1 MKEDH
6 DDLRNTAH
14 DDCNWIREKDG
25 RSYWQR
31 KAAKRQ
37 GAYDA
42 ACDMMDMTTRYWD
55 GDKYVYPEARKLEH
69 APNCSGWTQ
78 AGDTYCECGAF
89 LKSSK
94 LPTKLWKA
102 LDEAWDKTPGK
113 ETPPKTEKA
122 LAEKAA
128 KAPIAGGVLQLF
140 PRAMYHLALTSKAGA
155 DKYGTTVSTIKFLD
169 TPGAYELHTDAMIRH
184 VVDEKLEGPVSHK
197 DGGLLHPVMVAWN
210 ALARLEVFLKNAEEP
225 DAE

>member
-6 DDLRNTAH
+6 DDPENTAY
-14 DDCNWIREKDG
+14 DDEYTWVAHTKDRPGRWERKRDRREFSVLPPSGEKTFAEKL
-25 RSYWQR
+25 RE
-31 KAAKRQ
+31 AVKRQ
-37 GAYDA
+37 SGMPGEEA
-42 ACDMMDMTTRYWD
+42 A
-55 GDKYVYPEARKLEH
+55 PL
-69 APNCSGWTQ
+69 
-78 AGDTYCECGAF
+78 
-89 LKSSK
+89 
-94 LPTKLWKA
+94 
-102 LDEAWDKTPGK
+102 
-113 ETPPKTEKA
+113 KTEKA
-122 LAEKAA
+122 LAEKTA

-210 ALARLEVFLKNAEEP
+210 ALARLEVFLKNAEKP

>member
-1 MKEDH
+1 MKK
-6 DDLRNTAH
+6 DDRVYVVPMGGYFSPARRGGKTFAEKLRYA
-14 DDCNWIREKDG
+14 IE
-25 RSYWQR
+25 QER
-31 KAAKRQ
+31 KSRK
-37 GAYDA
+37 
-42 ACDMMDMTTRYWD
+42 
-55 GDKYVYPEARKLEH
+55 PEH
-69 APNCSGWTQ
+69 
-78 AGDTYCECGAF
+78 
-89 LKSSK
+89 
-94 LPTKLWKA
+94 
-102 LDEAWDKTPGK
+102 
-113 ETPPKTEKA
+113 TPPKTEKA
-122 LAEKAA
+122 LAEKTA